1 MRIKKN
7 SNFLE
12 SAITRVSV
20 LDNNNPIDGLTFL
33 INFFNEIRPGSEKT
47 KKYPNQNLD
56 HATHLL
62 YEYPLLLTNFRHALF
77 SQLINTDLTYAITE
91 SGIPLARGLWQ

>member
-12 SAITRVSV
+12 SAIARVSV

-33 INFFNEIRPGSEKT
+33 INFFNEIRPGIEGC
-47 KKYPNQNLD
+47 
-56 HATHLL
+56 
-62 YEYPLLLTNFRHALF
+62 
-77 SQLINTDLTYAITE
+77 IAIHPT
-91 SGIPLARGLWQ
+91 AK